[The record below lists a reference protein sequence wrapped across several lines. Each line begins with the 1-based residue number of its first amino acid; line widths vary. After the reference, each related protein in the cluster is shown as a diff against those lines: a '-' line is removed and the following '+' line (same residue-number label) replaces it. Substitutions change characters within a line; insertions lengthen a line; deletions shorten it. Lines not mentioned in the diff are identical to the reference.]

1 MRKITITLAAT
12 ALAVALGSQ
21 AASAQDAPAPADTA
35 APTPTSMQTAFRG
48 IHIEGDIGGDR
59 FQSQG
64 QHNTKFGYGATAGF
78 DGQIGE
84 KIVVGPEVSYWRPGD
99 GTENC
104 SAGVIGGTVCHKSF
118 YEIDATVRAGYLV
131 TPQMLVFARGGYAN
145 NTQRKFF
152 DAPAGETS
160 YYNRVHS
167 DGYLVGGGVEYSLT
181 QLSTPLPVYISAQY
195 DYSNFDDH
203 TARQRALLGIGVRF
217 K

>member
-1 MRKITITLAAT
+1 MRNLTI
-12 ALAVALGSQ
+12 AVAAASMAIAFCAQ
-21 AASAQDAPAPADTA
+21 AASAQDSVPSATSDT
-35 APTPTSMQTAFRG
+35 TTSFRG
-48 IHIEGDIGGDR
+48 FHVEGDIGGDR
-59 FQSQG
+59 FQSEG

-78 DGQIGE
+78 DGQIGD
-84 KIVVGPEVSYWRPGD
+84 KIVIGPEVSYWRPGD
-99 GTENC
+99 GSENC
-104 SAGVIGGTVCHKSF
+104 SAGVNGGTVCHKSF

-145 NTQRKFF
+145 NVQRKSF
-152 DAPAGETS
+152 DAPAGGTS
-160 YYNRVHS
+160 YYDRVRS

-181 QLSTPLPVYISAQY
+181 QLSMPLPVYVSAQY

>member
-1 MRKITITLAAT
+1 MRKITIALAAT
-12 ALAVALGSQ
+12 ALTVVLGAQ
-21 AASAQDAPAPADTA
+21 AASAQDSTPAADTA
-35 APTPTSMQTAFRG
+35 STTSGLQTSFRG
-48 IHIEGDIGGDR
+48 FHIEGDIGGDR

-99 GTENC
+99 GSENC

-145 NTQRKFF
+145 NTQRKSF

-160 YYNRVHS
+160 YYNRVRS

-181 QLSTPLPVYISAQY
+181 QLSMPLPVYVSAQY
-195 DYSNFDDH
+195 DYSQFDDH